1 MFALVNGKKKACF
14 EVIRFE
20 HGKLTDTEFWLIDS
34 VDDLPQARFELIE
47 RYYSMRDRV
56 ASRIAV
62 DGEIEDEELLKEF
75 LEKRS
80 RKKLNLSTLKRASI
94 CR

>member
-1 MFALVNGKKKACF
+1 MKTTSSVEEASKVVSINVPEEDVFALVNGKKKACF

-47 RYYSMRDRV
+47 RYYSMQ
-56 ASRIAV
+56 
-62 DGEIEDEELLKEF
+62 
-75 LEKRS
+75 
-80 RKKLNLSTLKRASI
+80 KLR
-94 CR
+94 

>member
-34 VDDLPQARFELIE
+34 VDDLPQARFLIALIL
-47 RYYSMRDRV
+47 SLSLA
-56 ASRIAV
+56 AS
-62 DGEIEDEELLKEF
+62 
-75 LEKRS
+75 S
-80 RKKLNLSTLKRASI
+80 N
-94 CR
+94 